1 MRHTLITFTPFQ
13 DSKEDAGFK
22 DLLNCV
28 PLTQTLGPI
37 PLASLDSNGWAVWEH
52 KVVLVEGHLIQ
63 IAPVV
68 NDQVMAPTYCF
79 DVLSRQ
85 QAVQITITKDPQNPL
100 LFYITLTP
108 VGTTSVNPLNNTV
121 RLSNNAAHNQ
131 PTPSLQIVSVR
142 DRYMTNAQTFS
153 MDIIGT
159 LDTRPGRNAKLAL
172 GNSVTVWAE
181 PDAVMVEWSAQ

>member
-68 NDQVMAPTYCF
+68 ND
-79 DVLSRQ
+79 
-85 QAVQITITKDPQNPL
+85 
-100 LFYITLTP
+100 
-108 VGTTSVNPLNNTV
+108 
-121 RLSNNAAHNQ
+121 
-131 PTPSLQIVSVR
+131 
-142 DRYMTNAQTFS
+142 
-153 MDIIGT
+153 
-159 LDTRPGRNAKLAL
+159 
-172 GNSVTVWAE
+172 
-181 PDAVMVEWSAQ
+181 